1 MRENRTSGS
10 ESGDWKRDRGAGLRP
25 EAKATETP
33 PDPIVNA
40 PVLDSTEERRRATT
54 GSEEVREGC
63 AEGREG
69 VWLLAPMLT
78 ITPPLSGKSDV
89 VG

>member
-10 ESGDWKRDRGAGLRP
+10 ESGDWKRDRGAGLRT

-40 PVLDSTEERRRATT
+40 PVLDSTHA
-54 GSEEVREGC
+54 
-63 AEGREG
+63 
-69 VWLLAPMLT
+69 LT
-78 ITPPLSGKSDV
+78 PC
-89 VG
+89 

>member
-10 ESGDWKRDRGAGLRP
+10 ESGDWKRDMGAGLRP

-40 PVLDSTEERRRATT
+40 PVLDSTEGPRRGNELIQR
-54 GSEEVREGC
+54 
-63 AEGREG
+63 
-69 VWLLAPMLT
+69 P
-78 ITPPLSGKSDV
+78 V
-89 VG
+89 VPQYLQYKPGY